1 MKKNRL
7 AASALALAVSIT
19 ACDCGDRIYELT
31 EEEEAVIV
39 HYSAHAVSKFNKRQ
53 SEGIQDVAVL
63 KALKELR
70 EKEALERRK
79 QREEEEKE
87 RQRKLG
93 QQTEDDKNNKDNK
106 DSNQNGQLQKPN
118 SSQNAGQTNPSGE
131 QQPNTSYVSLKKA
144 LQLSGIN
151 AVYRSY
157 ELVPSYQASQSY
169 MVRASSGNELL
180 VLHVN
185 LKNSGSKTA
194 ECDILSKMPSFQL
207 TVNGDVSVSADTTI
221 LLNDLGTYQ
230 GKIRAGEKART
241 VLIFQVKKGE
251 IKSMDNMDLEVT
263 VNGEASLVHLAG

>member
-19 ACDCGDRIYELT
+19 ACGCGDRIYELT

-70 EKEALERRK
+70 EKEALERRR

-87 RQRKLG
+87 RLRKLG
-93 QQTEDDKNNKDNK
+93 QQTEDDEENKDP
-106 DSNQNGQLQKPN
+106 NQTGQSQQPN
-118 SSQNAGQTNPSGE
+118 SSQNEGRPNSSAE
-131 QQPNTSYVSLKKA
+131 QPNTGYVSLKKA

-157 ELVPSYQASQSY
+157 ELVSSYQASQSY

-241 VLIFQVKKGE
+241 VLIFQVKKGA